1 MTKQQYL
8 KQLSS
13 QFTEQITKTLQFLIY
28 QLLKVSFIIFSTE
41 TIKTILITFN
51 IDVGRVF
58 TRFSNDR
65 LQIQDGGS

>member
-8 KQLSS
+8 IQLSS

-28 QLLKVSFIIFSTE
+28 QLLKVSIIIFSTE